1 MNGKKDC
8 SDEHEPNEDVNLQLE
23 IIYSF
28 LLEKNKIYVE
38 VKCACIINYVAV
50 GMELVL
56 VLQNYRVFSL
66 ENIVLQC

>member
-1 MNGKKDC
+1 MNRKKDC

-23 IIYSF
+23 ILYSF

>member
-1 MNGKKDC
+1 MNGKKNG
-8 SDEHEPNEDVNLQLE
+8 SDAKHEPNEDVNLKLLLF
-23 IIYSF
+23 SF

-38 VKCACIINYVAV
+38 LKCACIINYVAV

-66 ENIVLQC
+66 ENIVFQC